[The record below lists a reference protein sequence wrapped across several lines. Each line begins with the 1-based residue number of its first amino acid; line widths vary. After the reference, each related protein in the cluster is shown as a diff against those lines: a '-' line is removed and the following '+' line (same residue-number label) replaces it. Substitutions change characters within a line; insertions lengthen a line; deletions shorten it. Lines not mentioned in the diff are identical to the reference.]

1 MKLQITVL
9 LLGALLTSGAYADCD
24 AKKAARNA
32 TMDATVGVSGR
43 CDPDKL
49 AKDAK
54 EDLGDDLKD
63 SVDVD
68 KGKHHKKDR
77 KKRKDKD

>member
-1 MKLQITVL
+1 MKLQLTALV
-9 LLGALLTSGAYADCD
+9 LGALLTSGAYADCN

-54 EDLGDDLKD
+54 EDLGDDVKD
-63 SVDVD
+63 SVDLD
-68 KGKHHKKDR
+68 KGKHQRKD
-77 KKRKDKD
+77 KHKRKDKD

>member
-1 MKLQITVL
+1 MKLQLTVL
-9 LLGALLTSGAYADCD
+9 IMGVLLTSGAYADCN

-43 CDPDKL
+43 CDPNKL

-54 EDLGDDLKD
+54 EDLGDDVKD
-63 SVDVD
+63 SVDLD
-68 KGKHHKKDR
+68 KGKHQRKD
-77 KKRKDKD
+77 KHKRKDKD

>member
-1 MKLQITVL
+1 MKLQVTALVL
-9 LLGALLTSGAYADCD
+9 GTLLTAGAYADCT

-54 EDLGDDLKD
+54 KDLGDGVKD
-63 SVDVD
+63 TVDVD
-68 KGKHHKKDR
+68 RDKHHKKDKR
-77 KKRKDKD
+77 KLKDKD

>member
-1 MKLQITVL
+1 MKLLLTVL
-9 LLGALLTSGAYADCD
+9 MLGVLLTSGAYADCT

-54 EDLGDDLKD
+54 EDLGDDVKD

-68 KGKHHKKDR
+68 RDKRHKKDKR
-77 KKRKDKD
+77 KHKDKD

>member
-1 MKLQITVL
+1 MKLKITVL
-9 LLGALLTSGAYADCD
+9 LLGVLLTSGAYADCN

-54 EDLGDDLKD
+54 EDLGDDVKD
-63 SVDVD
+63 SVDLD
-68 KGKHHKKDR
+68 KGKHQRKD
-77 KKRKDKD
+77 KHKRKDKD